1 MDEFIVG
8 DAFASPG
15 YVGHE
20 RVDLIVT
27 SPPYYNYRDYGNDN
41 QWATPEEWE
50 EWCIAL
56 LSVLKHT
63 LKPSGVV
70 WWNTATGYAD
80 NRQMTNVFNMVHH
93 LGEYHGFYLIDTIPW
108 IKTSG
113 PPKMFKNRPYPMVEY
128 NFILSKAP
136 QSVTFYRDNVRRPY
150 SKATLERMKYPV
162 SNLTGDKDGEFL
174 DRKLVMPN
182 EGGAS
187 PPNYLLLPQD
197 TTARPHPA
205 AMLPALANWAI
216 RAYSKVG
223 DLVFDPMCGIGT
235 TCIEAAKLDRR
246 FVGLDCNDEYI
257 QLAKISY
264 ERLKQGL
271 DPYKELKND

>member
-1 MDEFIVG
+1 
-8 DAFASPG
+8 
-15 YVGHE
+15 
-20 RVDLIVT
+20 
-27 SPPYYNYRDYGNDN
+27 
-41 QWATPEEWE
+41 
-50 EWCIAL
+50 
-56 LSVLKHT
+56 
-63 LKPSGVV
+63 
-70 WWNTATGYAD
+70 
-80 NRQMTNVFNMVHH
+80 
-93 LGEYHGFYLIDTIPW
+93 
-108 IKTSG
+108 
-113 PPKMFKNRPYPMVEY
+113 MVEY
-128 NFILSKAP
+128 NFILAKNP
-136 QSVTFYRDNVRRPY
+136 KSVTFYRDNVRRPY
-150 SKATLERMKYPV
+150 SKSTLDRMKYPV

-246 FVGLDCNDEYI
+246 FIGLDCNDEYI

-264 ERLKQGL
+264 QRFIAGL